1 MAGMDRC
8 ASPDRFRPAETMN
21 VAVVRREPGV
31 YAGGALLGIAL
42 GLIVARVPL
51 VAVAVL
57 AAVVGILIVITR
69 AEIVL
74 LVMIAALPWENKLHY
89 PSATLS
95 TVKGIG
101 AVVMLAY
108 LLRLI
113 GKPRTEIRLSP
124 LLGIVAALGLWIG
137 LSMVVAPDPAES
149 IQTMIRW
156 ILFFAFFFLVTQ
168 LVDDRREIRR
178 ALRWFTTAVT
188 AAAIYGL
195 WQFVVKHSSYRVAGP
210 LEDPNDFAYLLACTL
225 PIVVYLMSADRR
237 RRVLWGACFIAI
249 AAAMLATF
257 SRGAIAG
264 IGALLLW
271 GVLTRR
277 IPLWVLAA
285 GLVSAVVVVALA
297 LTAWRPLIDVAFHEK
312 THIAQS
318 NTESRESFWVAALKL
333 TARRPLTGVGP
344 GRYPKEAFPLLRNN
358 PIALKE
364 PITHNTYLQVLAEDG
379 IPALLL
385 FVAYL
390 VGAWLLL
397 RSVQH
402 RGARNRDR
410 DEQRLATA
418 LQAAFIIA
426 IVSGTF
432 LSEQL
437 AAPFWL
443 LGGLAV
449 VLARSSAN
457 APVRASDPNVP
468 AREQRSMIPASL
480 A

>member
-1 MAGMDRC
+1 MSMAGL
-8 ASPDRFRPAETMN
+8 
-21 VAVVRREPGV
+21 RREPGL
-31 YAGGALLGIAL
+31 YAGGALLGATL
-42 GLIVARVPL
+42 GL
-51 VAVAVL
+51 L
-57 AAVVGILIVITR
+57 AARTPLGALAVIAALVGIVIVITR
-69 AEIVL
+69 AELVL

-95 TVKGIG
+95 IVKGIG

-113 GKPRTEIRLSP
+113 GRPRTEIKLSP
-124 LLGIVAALGLWIG
+124 LLGIVAALGVWIA
-137 LSMVVAPDPAES
+137 LSMIVAPEPTES
-149 IQTMIRW
+149 IQTMVRW
-156 ILFFAFFFLVTQ
+156 VLFFAFFFLVTQ
-168 LVDDRREIRR
+168 LVDGRREIRR
-178 ALRWFTTAVT
+178 ALRWFATAVT
-188 AAAIYGL
+188 AAALYGL
-195 WQFVVKHSSYRVAGP
+195 WQFIVKHDTYRVAGP

-237 RRVLWGACFIAI
+237 RRALWGASFVVI

-257 SRGAIAG
+257 SRGALVG
-264 IGALLLW
+264 IGVLLLW

-277 IPLWVLAA
+277 IPLWVVIS
-285 GLVSAVVVVALA
+285 GLVSALVVVALA
-297 LTAWRPLIDVAFHEK
+297 LTIWRPLIDVAFHEK

-344 GRYPKEAFPLLRNN
+344 GRYPKEAFPLLRND

-385 FVAYL
+385 FAAYL

-397 RSVQH
+397 RRTQQ
-402 RGARNRDR
+402 RAARNHDR

-418 LQAAFIIA
+418 LQGAFIVA

-437 AAPFWL
+437 ASPFWL

-449 VLARSSAN
+449 VLARSGLDATVHQ
-457 APVRASDPNVP
+457 ADPSEP
-468 AREQRSMIPASL
+468 AHPQRSTIPASV

>member
-1 MAGMDRC
+1 MD
-8 ASPDRFRPAETMN
+8 
-21 VAVVRREPGV
+21 VAVLRREPGV
-31 YAGGALLGIAL
+31 WAGAALV
-42 GLIVARVPL
+42 GLAIGLVVAWKP
-51 VAVAVL
+51 L
-57 AAVVGILIVITR
+57 AAVALIAAIIGIVIIITR
-69 AEIVL
+69 AEMVL

-89 PSATLS
+89 PNATLS

-113 GKPRTEIRLSP
+113 GNRRTQLQLPP

-137 LSMVVAPDPAES
+137 LSMVLAPEPVES
-149 IQTMIRW
+149 IQEMIRW
-156 ILFFAFFFLVTQ
+156 ILFFAFFFIVIQ
-168 LVDDRREIRR
+168 LIDGRPEIQR
-178 ALRWFTTAVT
+178 ALRWFAASVT

-195 WQFVVKHSSYRVAGP
+195 WQFIVKHSSYRVDGP

-225 PIVVYLMSADRR
+225 PIVVYLMSTDRSR
-237 RRVLWGACFIAI
+237 RLIWGGCFIAI

-257 SRGAIAG
+257 SRGALVG
-264 IGALLLW
+264 IGVLLLW

-277 IPLWVLAA
+277 IPLWVLAS
-285 GLVSAVVVVALA
+285 GLVSALVVVALA
-297 LTAWRPLIDVAFHEK
+297 LTLWRPLINIAFHEK

-318 NTESRESFWVAALKL
+318 NTESREAFWIAALKL
-333 TARRPLTGVGP
+333 AARRPLTGVGP
-344 GRYPKEAFPLLRNN
+344 GRYPKEAAPLLRND

-364 PITHNTYLQVLAEDG
+364 PVTHNTYLEILSENG

-385 FVAYL
+385 FAAYL
-390 VGAWLLL
+390 LTVWLLL
-397 RSVQH
+397 RGVQRRASTSH
-402 RGARNRDR
+402 DR
-410 DEQRLATA
+410 DGQRLATA
-418 LQAAFIIA
+418 LQGALIVA

-432 LSEQL
+432 LSEEL

-449 VLARSSAN
+449 VLARSGVGAPTPPAGGGASAG
-457 APVRASDPNVP
+457 ARAS
-468 AREQRSMIPASL
+468 AIPASL

>member
-1 MAGMDRC
+1 M
-8 ASPDRFRPAETMN
+8 
-21 VAVVRREPGV
+21 AVVRREPGV
-31 YAGGALLGIAL
+31 YAGGALLGVAL
-42 GLIVARVPL
+42 GLVAARTPL
-51 VAVAVL
+51 GAVAVIV
-57 AAVVGILIVITR
+57 AIAGIAIVITR
-69 AEIVL
+69 AELVL

-113 GKPRTEIRLSP
+113 GNHRTKIHGSP

-137 LSMVVAPDPAES
+137 LSMVLAPDPTES
-149 IQTMIRW
+149 TQTMIRW

-168 LVDDRREIRR
+168 LVDGRREIRR
-178 ALRWFTTAVT
+178 ALRWFTAAVT
-188 AAAIYGL
+188 AAAVYGL
-195 WQFVVKHSSYRVAGP
+195 WQFLVKHNSYRVAGP

-225 PIVVYLMSADRR
+225 PIAVYLMSADRR
-237 RRVLWGACFIAI
+237 RRMLWGVCFIAI
-249 AAAMLATF
+249 AAATLATF
-257 SRGAIAG
+257 SRGALVG
-264 IGALLLW
+264 IGVLLLW

-277 IPLWVLAA
+277 IPLWVVAS
-285 GLVSAVVVVALA
+285 GLVSALVVVALA
-297 LTAWRPLIDVAFHEK
+297 VTVWRPLIDIAFHEK

-344 GRYPKEAFPLLRNN
+344 GRYPKEASPLLRND

-364 PITHNTYLQVLAEDG
+364 PITHNTYLQILAEDG

-385 FVAYL
+385 FAAYL
-390 VGAWLLL
+390 VGVWLLL
-397 RSVQH
+397 RDVQQRAAH
-402 RGARNRDR
+402 NRDR

-418 LQAAFIIA
+418 LQGALIVA

-432 LSEQL
+432 LSEEL

-449 VLARSSAN
+449 VLTRSRST
-457 APVRASDPNVP
+457 APAPSTGTNEP
-468 AREQRSMIPASL
+468 RSTIPASL